1 MQRVRVSE
9 ELAALAGGESIMRKL
24 LKACVSGVFLVV
36 AFVPA
41 VLSGFGRLKPVY
53 TFFAHACAT
62 VPGGIGD
69 YLRGAY
75 YHMTLQAFD
84 LSSRISFGSFFA
96 HPEAQIGKGVYIGSY
111 CIVGRAT
118 IGDGTLLASSVQVL
132 SGQHQHTR
140 EDEGTAFSGGQFV
153 HVSIGADSW
162 IGAAAIVMADVGS
175 RTTVGAG
182 SVVTRP
188 VPDDCVAAGSP
199 ARVIRGGEGTSAET
213 GIESSRS

>member
-1 MQRVRVSE
+1 
-9 ELAALAGGESIMRKL
+9 MRKL
-24 LKACVSGVFLVV
+24 LKACVNGVSLVF

-41 VLSGFGRLKPVY
+41 LLSGFGRARPVY
-53 TFFAHACAT
+53 TFFVHAYAT

-75 YHMTLQAFD
+75 YYMTLEDFS
-84 LSSRISFGSFFA
+84 LSSRVSFGSFFA
-96 HPEAQIGKGVYIGSY
+96 HPEAKVGERVYIGSY

-118 IGDGTLLASSVQVL
+118 IGDGTLFASGVQVL

-140 EDEGTAFSGGQFV
+140 SGETESFSGGEFV
-153 HVSIGADSW
+153 QINIGADSW
-162 IGAAAIVMADVGS
+162 IGASAIVMADVGS

-188 VPDDCVAAGSP
+188 VPDDCVAVGNP
-199 ARVIRGGEGTSAET
+199 ARVIRGGDNSGPDPANS
-213 GIESSRS
+213 